1 MNTGV
6 GKTKTRNGVSRWRN
20 SVWWC
25 MGAAIGFVFIFSYLP
40 TLRELV
46 DTWEKEPDYSHGY
59 LVIPLSL
66 AFLWIRRDSFPGW
79 RPRIY
84 LGGLLLIGISIAM
97 RVAGRALFLNPVDG
111 WSIAV
116 WAAGATWLIF
126 GLRVLYWAT
135 PSIAFLIFM
144 VPLPF
149 RMETWLSIPLQKVA
163 TKVSCFALQL
173 MGQPALTEGNVI
185 FLGEQQL
192 FVAEACSG
200 MRIFIGI
207 LALAFAYLVLIRR
220 SWWERILLLAAVL
233 PIAVFAN
240 VSRIVLT
247 AVLYQLVSG
256 EVAHQFSHDWTGFV
270 MIPYAAAIFAIV
282 IWYVG
287 RLVPQVELLDVGQA
301 LRAKSSS
308 D

>member
-1 MNTGV
+1 
-6 GKTKTRNGVSRWRN
+6 
-20 SVWWC
+20 
-25 MGAAIGFVFIFSYLP
+25 
-40 TLRELV
+40 
-46 DTWEKEPDYSHGY
+46 
-59 LVIPLSL
+59 
-66 AFLWIRRDSFPGW
+66 
-79 RPRIY
+79 
-84 LGGLLLIGISIAM
+84 
-97 RVAGRALFLNPVDG
+97 
-111 WSIAV
+111 
-116 WAAGATWLIF
+116 
-126 GLRVLYWAT
+126 
-135 PSIAFLIFM
+135 
-144 VPLPF
+144 
-149 RMETWLSIPLQKVA
+149 
-163 TKVSCFALQL
+163 
-173 MGQPALTEGNVI
+173 
-185 FLGEQQL
+185 
-192 FVAEACSG
+192 